1 MTEQLGDAVL
11 TLKADS
17 QALDAGL
24 ERARQNAEAAGK
36 ATEQAFTASGRA
48 IQTAADGTKYFID
61 AQGRLRDIS
70 GRFLTMAEQQAA
82 GIGNAWQ
89 AAAQGPVSSIRSIQA
104 LQERLSQLR
113 SSFESVQIGSRGFQD
128 LQREIQRTERELQQA
143 DRTMGGLFRDR
154 AGGFAQSLLGALGLG
169 VGIGAGAAAGGF
181 LRSSIQQAVELET
194 VTRKL
199 SNTLGTQGAAGALN
213 FTRGIADELGLGF
226 KDLANSYAGFT
237 AAATAANVPIETQN
251 ALFRSVSRAGQA
263 LGLSNDQ
270 INGSFLALQQV
281 ASKGTVAMEELR
293 GQLGER
299 LPIALAATAR
309 GLGISQQELIR
320 LVETGRLTAD
330 RFFPALTKGLNEL
343 TSGAGGIPTA
353 AQEFAKLGNA
363 WQELQTSFGQN
374 QLPLVTRL
382 VRQLSEAS
390 KELKAQQ
397 QSFKLREAF
406 GFETI
411 QSEQVSGLLNYLRQ
425 QYNLTDQQA
434 KNLTSQ
440 AVAAVGAEANV
451 FRQRFLSAEQFA
463 KLVATL
469 PALAEEFRRKNA
481 DGTGELKRLAAE
493 QERINREAKAAVVE
507 SQKKLDLDLRRNQ
520 AALEYRSTL
529 ERFEAAQ
536 ARPGLN
542 QLQLVQLENELKLNE
557 KIRDVEAA
565 RLALKREQD
574 KPAGVDGKDG
584 RQSAA
589 ALIQLQAELT
599 KRQLELSTLEVQNR
613 QAEVEASR
621 SRGDRLRQIQLE
633 NQAADQRL
641 ALTVR
646 QTELERQALDT
657 GIEVSRTA
665 RLRLQLQDQLTTATR
680 QQRAAEEALAEE
692 LSRPEGDRSNI
703 VTADLVVKLNTANNN
718 VRQAYAD
725 AGKSLVENA
734 RSAADALKGAQE
746 GLQSTLRG
754 GFDLLTPGLQ
764 REQIRRARAAIQ
776 PLVERGVIRTG
787 IDISTPDQLFRVAS
801 FAESF
806 NKSESALS
814 QALAENASATQAL
827 VAKDWQVFVDV
838 QPAAAA
844 LPLPRT

>member
-1 MTEQLGDAVL
+1 MAEQLGDAVL
-11 TLKADS
+11 TVRADT

-24 ERARQNAEAAGK
+24 ARAKAATEATGK
-36 ATEQAFTASGRA
+36 AVERAFTASGRA
-48 IQTAADGTKYFID
+48 IQTAADGTKYFTD

-89 AAAQGPVSSIRSIQA
+89 VAAQGPASSIRSIQA

-113 SSFESVQIGSRGFQD
+113 SSFESVQIGSRGFRE
-128 LQREIQRTERELQQA
+128 LQQEIQRTERELQQA
-143 DRTMGGLFRDR
+143 DRTLGGLFRDR
-154 AGGFAQSLLGALGLG
+154 AGGFTQSLLGALGLG
-169 VGIGAGAAAGGF
+169 VGVGVGAAAGGF

-237 AAATAANVPIETQN
+237 AAATAANVPIEAQN
-251 ALFRSVSRAGQA
+251 ALFKSVSRAGQA

-270 INGSFLALQQV
+270 INGNFLALQQV
-281 ASKGTVAMEELR
+281 ASKGTVALEELR

-309 GLGISQQELIR
+309 GLGISQQELIK

-343 TSGAGGIPTA
+343 TASAGGVPTA

-397 QSFKLREAF
+397 QAFRLREAF

-411 QSEQVSGLLNYLRQ
+411 QSEQVSGLLNYLRE
-425 QYNLTDQQA
+425 QYNLTEQQA

-440 AVAAVGAEANV
+440 AVASVGAEANA

-469 PALAEEFRRKNA
+469 PALAEDFRKKNVDSTA
-481 DGTGELKRLAAE
+481 ELKRLAAE

-507 SQKKLDLDLRRNQ
+507 SQKRLDLDLRRNQ
-520 AALEYRSTL
+520 AALEYRGTL
-529 ERFEAAQ
+529 ERFEAART
-536 ARPGLN
+536 RPGLD
-542 QLQLVQLENELKLNE
+542 QLQLVQLENELKLSE

-589 ALIQLQAELT
+589 ALIQLQADLS
-599 KRQLELSTLEVQNR
+599 KRQLELSTLEIQNR
-613 QAEVEASR
+613 QSEVEASR
-621 SRGDRLRQIQLE
+621 NRGDRLRQIRLE
-633 NQAADQRL
+633 NDAADQRL

-646 QTELERQALDT
+646 QAELEHQALDT

-680 QQRAAEEALAEE
+680 QQRAAEEALATE
-692 LSRPEGDRSNI
+692 LARPQGDQSAT
-703 VTADLVVKLNTANNN
+703 VTADLVVKVNSANSN

-734 RSAADALKGAQE
+734 RSAADAQKGAQE

-764 REQIRRARAAIQ
+764 REQILRARAAIQ
-776 PLVERGVIRTG
+776 PLVDRGVIRTG
-787 IDISTPDQLFRVAS
+787 IDIGTPDQLFRVAS

-806 NKSESALS
+806 SKGESALN
-814 QALAENASATQAL
+814 QALAENTSATQAL
-827 VAKDWQVFVDV
+827 VAKDWQVYVDV
-838 QPAAAA
+838 QPASAG